1 MPNTTIQ
8 LKKSSTPSAKPTDL
22 ANGELAINFADGKLY
37 YKNTTS
43 SIVEISPTTLSFGT
57 VSANGT
63 LLVADTTGDVVTIN
77 SGNNIT
83 IVGDAINDRLT
94 ISLTNDV
101 TISGSLFATTK
112 SFLIP
117 HPTKKG
123 MKLKYGSLEGPEN
136 GIYVRGELS
145 GSSIIELPEYW
156 WNLVDS
162 ETITVH
168 ITAYGSK
175 QDLWVQ
181 SKSAYYIH
189 LNQPANCFYT
199 VYAERKD
206 VDKLVVEF

>member
-1 MPNTTIQ
+1 MPNTVIQ

-136 GIYVRGELS
+136 GVYVRGELS

-168 ITAYGSK
+168 ITPYGSK

-199 VYAERKD
+199 VYGERKD
-206 VDKLVVEF
+206 VDKLIVEF